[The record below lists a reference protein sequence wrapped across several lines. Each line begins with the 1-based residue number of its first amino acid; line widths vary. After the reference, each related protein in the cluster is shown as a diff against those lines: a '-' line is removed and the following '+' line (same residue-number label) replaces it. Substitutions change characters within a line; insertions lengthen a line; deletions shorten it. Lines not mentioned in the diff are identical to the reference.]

1 MTGRAAVR
9 GGTASR
15 TLTVLAPGPLTTVQD
30 AGRPGQGALGIG
42 RSGACD
48 RGAAALAN
56 RLVGNDP
63 AAAVLEVTLG
73 GLAVRADADVLVATT
88 GARCPGSPAH
98 NAPHRLAAGT
108 QLRLGVPPTG
118 LRTYLAVRGG
128 VAVEPVLGSR
138 ATDLLSGLGPP
149 VLSAGDVLPVGGA
162 GGPLPGVDLAPVAD
176 PPGGE
181 VTLRVLPGPR
191 ADWFAEDAAGVLTG
205 TGWTVTGESNRIGLR
220 LDGPPLERART
231 GELASEGM
239 VRGALQVPPSGL
251 PVLFLA
257 DAPVTGG
264 YPVIG
269 YVHDADVDRCGQLRP
284 GQTVR
289 FRRAS

>member
-1 MTGRAAVR
+1 V
-9 GGTASR
+9 SR
-15 TLTVLAPGPLTTVQD
+15 ELTVLAPGPLTTVQD

-48 RGAAALAN
+48 RAAAALAN

-63 AAAVLEVTLG
+63 DAAVLEVTLG
-73 GLAVRADADVLVATT
+73 GLALRAGADVLVATT
-88 GARCPGSPAH
+88 GARCPGSPTH
-98 NAPHRLAAGT
+98 NAPHRLAAGVE
-108 QLRLGVPPTG
+108 LRLGLPATG

-128 VAVEPVLGSR
+128 IAVEPVLGSR

-149 VLSAGDVLPVGGA
+149 ALTAGDVLPVGEA
-162 GGPLPGVDLAPVAD
+162 DGPLPGVDLAPVAD

-181 VTLRVLPGPR
+181 VTVRVLPGPR
-191 ADWFAEDAAGVLTG
+191 ADWFAEDAAAVLTG

-220 LDGPPLERART
+220 LDGPPLERVRT

-264 YPVIG
+264 YPVVG
-269 YVHDADVDRCGQLRP
+269 YVDDADVDRCGQLRP

-289 FRRAS
+289 FRRGT

>member
-1 MTGRAAVR
+1 V
-9 GGTASR
+9 SR

-48 RGAAALAN
+48 RTAAALAN

-63 AAAVLEVTLG
+63 DAAVLEVTLG
-73 GLAVRADADVLVATT
+73 GLALRADADVLVATT

-98 NAPHRLAAGT
+98 NAPHRLAAGGE
-108 QLRLGVPPTG
+108 LRLGPPITG

-128 VAVEPVLGSR
+128 IAVEPVLGSR

-149 VLSAGDVLPVGGA
+149 ALTAGDVLPVGDATGD
-162 GGPLPGVDLAPVAD
+162 LPGVDLAPVAD
-176 PPGGE
+176 PPGDE
-181 VTLRVLPGPR
+181 VTVRVLPGPR
-191 ADWFAEDAAGVLTG
+191 ADWFAEDADAVLTG

-220 LDGPPLERART
+220 LDGPPLERVRT

-239 VRGALQVPPSGL
+239 VRGAVQVPPSGL

-264 YPVIG
+264 YPVVG

-289 FRRAS
+289 FRRGT

>member
-1 MTGRAAVR
+1 MTGPAAPQ
-9 GGTASR
+9 GGATR
-15 TLTVLAPGPLTTVQD
+15 TLTVLATGPLTTVQD

-48 RGAAALAN
+48 RAAARLAN

-63 AAAVLEVTLG
+63 DAAVLEATLG
-73 GLAVRADADVLVATT
+73 GLVLRADADLVVTTT
-88 GARCPGSPAH
+88 GARCSGAH
-98 NAPHRLAAGT
+98 NAPVALRAGRE
-108 QLRLGVPPTG
+108 LRLGLPDTG
-118 LRTYLAVRGG
+118 LRTYVAVRGG

-138 ATDLLSGLGPP
+138 STDLLSGLGPP
-149 VLSAGDVLPVGGA
+149 VLSPGDVLPVGSAA
-162 GGPLPGVDLAPVAD
+162 GPMPGVDLAPVPD

-181 VTLRVLPGPR
+181 VTVRVLPGPR
-191 ADWFAEDAAGVLTG
+191 ADWFPSPAALTG
-205 TGWTVTGESNRIGLR
+205 TAWEVTGESNRIGLR
-220 LDGPPLERART
+220 LAGAALQRSRT

-239 VRGALQVPPSGL
+239 VRGALQVPPSGQ

-269 YVHDADVDRCGQLRP
+269 YVEDADVDRCGQLRP
-284 GQTVR
+284 GQTLR
-289 FRRAS
+289 LRGTMR

>member
-1 MTGRAAVR
+1 V
-9 GGTASR
+9 SR
-15 TLTVLAPGPLTTVQD
+15 ELTVLAPGPLTTVQD

-48 RGAAALAN
+48 RAAAALAN
-56 RLVGNDP
+56 RLVGNGPD
-63 AAAVLEVTLG
+63 AAVLEVTLG
-73 GLAVRADADVLVATT
+73 GLALRAGADVLVATT

-98 NAPHRLAAGT
+98 NAPHRLAAGVE
-108 QLRLGVPPTG
+108 LRLGLPATG

-128 VAVEPVLGSR
+128 IAVEPVLGSR

-149 VLSAGDVLPVGGA
+149 ALTAGDVLPVGEA
-162 GGPLPGVDLAPVAD
+162 EGPLPGVDLAPVAD

-181 VTLRVLPGPR
+181 VTVRVLPGPR
-191 ADWFAEDAAGVLTG
+191 ADWFAEDAAAVLTG

-220 LDGPPLERART
+220 LDGPPLERVRT

-264 YPVIG
+264 YPVVG
-269 YVHDADVDRCGQLRP
+269 YVDDADVDRCGQLRP

-289 FRRAS
+289 FRRGT

>member
-1 MTGRAAVR
+1 V
-9 GGTASR
+9 SR
-15 TLTVLAPGPLTTVQD
+15 ELTVLAPGPLTTVQD

-48 RGAAALAN
+48 RAAAALAN

-63 AAAVLEVTLG
+63 DAAVLEVTLG
-73 GLAVRADADVLVATT
+73 GLALRAGADVLVATT

-98 NAPHRLAAGT
+98 NAPHRLAAGVE
-108 QLRLGVPPTG
+108 LRLGLPATG

-128 VAVEPVLGSR
+128 IAVEPVLGSR

-149 VLSAGDVLPVGGA
+149 ALTAGDVLPVGEA
-162 GGPLPGVDLAPVAD
+162 EGPLPGVDLAPVAD

-181 VTLRVLPGPR
+181 VTVRVLPGPR
-191 ADWFAEDAAGVLTG
+191 ADWFAEDAAAVLTG

-220 LDGPPLERART
+220 LDGPPLERVRT

-264 YPVIG
+264 YPVVG
-269 YVHDADVDRCGQLRP
+269 YVDDADVDRCGQLRP

-289 FRRAS
+289 FRRGT